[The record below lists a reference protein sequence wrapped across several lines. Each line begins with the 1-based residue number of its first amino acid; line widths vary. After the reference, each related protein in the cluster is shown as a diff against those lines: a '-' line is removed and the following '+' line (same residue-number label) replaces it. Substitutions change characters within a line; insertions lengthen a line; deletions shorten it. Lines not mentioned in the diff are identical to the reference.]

1 MYFGTGVVLN
11 SNEIEYMNIYAR
23 GWKGVEN
30 DFIFWKKGK
39 ILDLFVWIRFVFSF
53 SKAFYE
59 YLNSFTLFLAVRIGI
74 SCIEVNEWKKKK
86 TFWIMSKSPFEFSL
100 SEFVYKFTDGPYTL
114 ITSIFFCSN

>member
-86 TFWIMSKSPFEFSL
+86 PFESCQNLHLNF
-100 SEFVYKFTDGPYTL
+100 PYRNLYINLRMDL
-114 ITSIFFCSN
+114 IP